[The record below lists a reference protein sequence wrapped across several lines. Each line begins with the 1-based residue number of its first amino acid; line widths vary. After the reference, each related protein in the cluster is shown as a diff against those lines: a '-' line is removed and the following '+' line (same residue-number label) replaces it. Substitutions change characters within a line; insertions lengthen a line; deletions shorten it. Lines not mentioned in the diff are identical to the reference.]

1 MTIVSKRV
9 SQSYHHDKVYMIA
22 ILLQEMNHNYCH
34 NSIRYRIG
42 LLCRR
47 GILFFYYL
55 NVHLFSGFVDKEC
68 VWWMRKVVISSSCI
82 IIVGGLVMILFLTFL
97 NNIC

>member
-9 SQSYHHDKVYMIA
+9 SQSYHHGKVYMIA
-22 ILLQEMNHNYCH
+22 ILLQEKNHNYCH

-47 GILFFYYL
+47 GILFYYYL

-68 VWWMRKVVISSSCI
+68 VWWMRKVVISSSGI
-82 IIVGGLVMILFLTFL
+82 IIVGGLVMIVLTFL
-97 NNIC
+97 YNIC